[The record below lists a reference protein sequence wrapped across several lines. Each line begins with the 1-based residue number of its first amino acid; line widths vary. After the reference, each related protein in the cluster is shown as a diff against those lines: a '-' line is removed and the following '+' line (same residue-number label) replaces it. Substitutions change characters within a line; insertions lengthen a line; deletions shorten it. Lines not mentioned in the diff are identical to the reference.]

1 MGARAKKR
9 VVRVLVSVAPS
20 IGHIIPLLDI
30 GRELRDAGHNVR
42 VATHPSRHDLVAGAG
57 LEPLAVG
64 LSSDEMV
71 AERLRR
77 WPETAHQPATV
88 WAVRMWVEVMAPATI
103 AGLLPI
109 IDDWRPDLVLHDEG
123 EYGAPVAAAAA
134 GIPWVTHGF
143 GSPLRPVDELS
154 ELEDLAR
161 PVWASSGQPM
171 PANAGLYTYAVI
183 NPCPRRLQ
191 STAPAVEVVWPL
203 RPRPFD
209 GGGLSIDADAYVGF
223 GTVPTFADAPAEL
236 EAAVR
241 ACADEGMRVVVTA
254 RTPELRERLVA
265 INPDHIVAEPFV
277 SLPSLLRS
285 CKVVVTH
292 AGAGTVLASLS
303 AGVPLVLV
311 PRGSPSQVRMAT
323 ACDQAGVGRSC
334 DTEGITPAVRAVV
347 NDPSYSDAAR
357 QTADEIASMPPSTN
371 IVRHLEA
378 LIRH

>member
-1 MGARAKKR
+1 MLRPA

-20 IGHIIPLLDI
+20 IGHVVPLL
-30 GRELRDAGHNVR
+30 EVSQALRDAGHEVR
-42 VATHPSRHDLVAGAG
+42 VATHESRHKLIVDAG
-57 LEPLAVG
+57 LKPVAVG

-77 WPETAHQPATV
+77 WPETADQPATV

-103 AGLLPI
+103 AGLRPVL
-109 IDDWRPDLVLHDEG
+109 DAWRPDVAVHDEG
-123 EYGAPVAAAAA
+123 EYGAPVAAASS

-143 GSPLRPVDELS
+143 GSPLRPLDELP
-154 ELEDLAR
+154 ELENLAG
-161 PVWASSGQPM
+161 PVWAASGQTM
-171 PANAGLYTYAVI
+171 PPNAGLYTHALI
-183 NPCPRRLQ
+183 NPCPPRLQ
-191 STAPAVEVVWPL
+191 PTPPGAPVVWPL

-209 GGGLSIDADAYVGF
+209 GGGASVEADAYVGF

-241 ACADEGMRVVVTA
+241 ACARQGMRVVVTA

-265 INPDHIVAEPFV
+265 IDPRHVVAEPFV
-277 SLPSLLRS
+277 SLPTLLGT

-311 PRGSPSQVRMAT
+311 PRGSPSQVRMAA
-323 ACDQAGVGRSC
+323 ACDRAGVGRSC
-334 DTEGITPAVRAVV
+334 DTAGIAAALEAVITDPAYAT
-347 NDPSYSDAAR
+347 AAR
-357 QTADEIASMPPSTN
+357 KAADEIASMPPAAD
-371 IVRHLEA
+371 IVQHVEA
-378 LIRH
+378 LATR